1 MAVVVAAAGAAR
13 GERLS
18 DKAFVRLL
26 RAITQCELPPGEIVS
41 EPQLEQ
47 DYGFGRVPLRL
58 AMDRL
63 IQLRL
68 MRPIHR
74 RGYQVASITLADVR
88 QTFEL
93 RLLVEP
99 AAVRIA
105 TATVDVAA
113 LERLQASE
121 TGPLEPGNREAE
133 ALVIDRNRTFHLLLA
148 GACGNPKI
156 VSVIAQTLSDIDR
169 VYYYGLLRDARFSD
183 MREDHLRL
191 IDALASRDGAKAERI
206 VRKHIE
212 TGFAIVMDAIV
223 DSASLQRPKVQA
235 LRRS

>member
-1 MAVVVAAAGAAR
+1 MAVSATVTGAVR

-18 DKAFVRLL
+18 DKAFERLF

-63 IQLRL
+63 IQLNL

-74 RGYQVASITLADVR
+74 RGYQVAPITLADVR

-93 RLLVEP
+93 RLMVEP
-99 AAVRIA
+99 PAVRIA
-105 TATVDVAA
+105 AASVDVSA

-121 TGPLEPGNREAE
+121 TGPLEAGNRETE
-133 ALVIDRNRTFHLLLA
+133 AQVIDRNRTFHLLLA
-148 GACGNPKI
+148 NACGNPKI

-169 VYYYGLLRDARFSD
+169 VYYFGLLRDARFSD

-191 IDALASRDGAKAERI
+191 IGALSARDGSKAERI
-206 VRKHIE
+206 IRKHIE

-223 DSASLQRPKVQA
+223 NTASFGRTTIQIH
-235 LRRS
+235 RSV